1 MNLFN
6 ELNEVL
12 EGEEVFAPKASFKKL
27 VQGEYNFKVVEAKF
41 NQGDERSEVVLVG
54 EVTDE
59 GEYEGVRHWFN
70 LTIKGAPLEW
80 INKANAKYIK
90 QIALVNDKAC
100 NEIDDLLDSTFGARL
115 EERKGYLNLRRI
127 FKSVS
132 DPGPKDFP
140 QREAGTAKTAPA
152 ATTMAT
158 KVDNSDPFASFG

>member
-90 QIALVNDKAC
+90 QIALVNDKKC

-140 QREAGTAKTAPA
+140 QRGAGSAKAAPA

-158 KVDNSDPFASFG
+158 KVDSSDPFSSF